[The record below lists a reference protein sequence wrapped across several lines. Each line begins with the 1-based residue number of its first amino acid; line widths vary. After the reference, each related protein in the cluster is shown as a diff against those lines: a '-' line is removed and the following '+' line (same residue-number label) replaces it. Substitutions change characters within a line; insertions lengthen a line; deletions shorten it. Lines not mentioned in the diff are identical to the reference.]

1 MTNRVVIVVD
11 DNLASRMLPAIIL
24 RSLPL
29 QVFECETAEGIWP
42 LLAQH
47 DVSHVLLDISMPGA
61 GGVEVAQKI
70 REEPL
75 FANVKLVAY
84 TADARMAQA
93 EWLATTGF
101 GAVLIKPIK
110 RFDLL
115 EALDLAPPHQPHQ
128 LDDETRA
135 PQA

>member
-24 RSLPL
+24 SSLPV
-29 QVFECETAEGIWP
+29 QVFECETAEGMWP

-70 REEPL
+70 RSEPN
-75 FANVKLVAY
+75 FANVKLVAC

-93 EWLATTGF
+93 EWLATSGF

-115 EALDLAPPHQPHQ
+115 EPLDLVPSHQPRQ
-128 LDDETRA
+128 LDGETRSS
-135 PQA
+135 QD

>member
-1 MTNRVVIVVD
+1 MTNRVIIVVD

-29 QVFECETAEGIWP
+29 QVLECETAEGIWP
-42 LLAQH
+42 LLEQH

-70 REEPL
+70 RAEPK

-84 TADARMAQA
+84 TADAQMAKA
-93 EWLATTGF
+93 EGLANIGF

-115 EALDLAPPHQPHQ
+115 EALDLVPLHQPHL
-128 LDDETRA
+128 LDGETR
-135 PQA
+135 PSQA

>member
-24 RSLPL
+24 RSFPL
-29 QVFECETAEGIWP
+29 QVLECETAEGIWP
-42 LLAQH
+42 LLASH
-47 DVSHVLLDISMPGA
+47 DVSHVLLDISMPGSC
-61 GGVEVAQKI
+61 GVEVAQKI
-70 REEPL
+70 REEPQ
-75 FANVKLVAY
+75 FANIKLVAY

-93 EWLATTGF
+93 EGLANTGF

-115 EALDLAPPHQPHQ
+115 AALDLTPPHPVDNQMQ
-128 LDDETRA
+128 SS
-135 PQA
+135 QA

>member
-24 RSLPL
+24 RSSPV

-70 REEPL
+70 RAEPK
-75 FANVKLVAY
+75 FAQLKLVAY
-84 TADARMAQA
+84 TADARMTQA
-93 EWLATTGF
+93 AWLTAAGF
-101 GAVLIKPIK
+101 DAVLVKPIK

-115 EALDLAPPHQPHQ
+115 DALGLNAPP
-128 LDDETRA
+128 A
-135 PQA
+135 

>member
-1 MTNRVVIVVD
+1 MTNRVIIVVD

-24 RSLPL
+24 RSLRL
-29 QVFECETAEGIWP
+29 QVFECETAEDIWP

-70 REEPL
+70 RAEPQ
-75 FANVKLVAY
+75 FVNVKLVAY
-84 TADARMAQA
+84 TADARMTQA
-93 EWLATTGF
+93 EWLASAGF
-101 GAVLIKPIK
+101 DALLIKPIK

-115 EALDLAPPHQPHQ
+115 EALDLVPLHQPHL
-128 LDDETRA
+128 LDGETR
-135 PQA
+135 PSQA

>member
-29 QVFECETAEGIWP
+29 QVLECETAEGIWP
-42 LLAQH
+42 LLEQH

-70 REEPL
+70 RAAL
-75 FANVKLVAY
+75 KFASVKLVAY
-84 TADARMAQA
+84 TADAQMAKA
-93 EWLATTGF
+93 EGLANIGF

-115 EALDLAPPHQPHQ
+115 EALDLAPPLQPV
-128 LDDETRA
+128 DELRSS
-135 PQA
+135 QA

>member
-24 RSLPL
+24 RSLSL

-61 GGVEVAQKI
+61 GGVEVAQQI
-70 REEPL
+70 RAEEK

-93 EWLATTGF
+93 DWLASAGF
-101 GAVLIKPIK
+101 DALLIKPIK

-115 EALDLAPPHQPHQ
+115 EVLDLAPPHQPHQ
-128 LDDETRA
+128 SHDETRSS
-135 PQA
+135 QA